1 MIIPKDKVCPVL
13 PAGTLCVG
21 NICAWYVE
29 GKEKCAIA
37 LLVEDKPAPKKKAT
51 SSKTSAT

>member
-29 GKEKCAIA
+29 GKGKCAIA